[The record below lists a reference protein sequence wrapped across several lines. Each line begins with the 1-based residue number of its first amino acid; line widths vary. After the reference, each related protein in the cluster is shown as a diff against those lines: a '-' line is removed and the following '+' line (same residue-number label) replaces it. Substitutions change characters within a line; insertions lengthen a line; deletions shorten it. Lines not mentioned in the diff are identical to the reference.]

1 MYIVLLKFKI
11 GFRTK
16 KCLTFFPHPR
26 WKIIENEECYFSIR
40 NYWKID
46 PNNFSMIGN
55 STWIIFRLK
64 KNHFSMTPK
73 RSKKKKKNKTC
84 CKTIFPLF
92 SIHSQSN
99 SNNSSIE
106 THFSTREKAVFLKKK
121 NCNLKQFLNWTSKNL
136 PIKFYTTKYNFNP
149 LLNDA
154 NFVPLSCTKYIYIY
168 I

>member
-73 RSKKKKKNKTC
+73 RSKKKKNKTC

-121 NCNLKQFLNWTSKNL
+121 LQFKTIFKLNLKKFANQILYHKIQLQSTS
-136 PIKFYTTKYNFNP
+136 
-149 LLNDA
+149 
-154 NFVPLSCTKYIYIY
+154 
-168 I
+168 

>member
-73 RSKKKKKNKTC
+73 RSKKKTC

-121 NCNLKQFLNWTSKNL
+121 LQFKTIFKLNLKKFANQILYHKIQLQSTS
-136 PIKFYTTKYNFNP
+136 
-149 LLNDA
+149 
-154 NFVPLSCTKYIYIY
+154 
-168 I
+168 